1 MDFLHIHS
9 REDGDRLV
17 LTHSYNLSHTCIGFG
32 KLLTGF
38 LWNLTFRNPLPMRA
52 GTCELQPEFQEQIW
66 RNSLFPK
73 PMHHCCQLIC
83 HQSAMLYI
91 LIDVYLP
98 NLATRTPYL
107 ELILTSELSYVYG
120 CEASDP
126 CTLGTPFPSVM
137 AVDQFSS
144 SCEAS
149 FWKLQSIE
157 VNYTYWCKIRID
169 VGVILN
175 LSSSLVTSLSP
186 QDLTQGSTWA
196 GWVCTRQSEGKL
208 LTAHSRK
215 DISF

>member
-9 REDGDRLV
+9 REDGGRLV

-38 LWNLTFRNPLPMRA
+38 LWNLTFRNSLPMRA
-52 GTCELQPEFQEQIW
+52 GTCELQPEIW
-66 RNSLFPK
+66 RNFLFPK

-126 CTLGTPFPSVM
+126 CTLGTPISTPSFFL
-137 AVDQFSS
+137 AEIKCFCGYSS
-144 SCEAS
+144 DSERH
-149 FWKLQSIE
+149 FQIIVRFMKHTKLHR
-157 VNYTYWCKIRID
+157 C
-169 VGVILN
+169 
-175 LSSSLVTSLSP
+175 
-186 QDLTQGSTWA
+186 
-196 GWVCTRQSEGKL
+196 
-208 LTAHSRK
+208 H
-215 DISF
+215 F